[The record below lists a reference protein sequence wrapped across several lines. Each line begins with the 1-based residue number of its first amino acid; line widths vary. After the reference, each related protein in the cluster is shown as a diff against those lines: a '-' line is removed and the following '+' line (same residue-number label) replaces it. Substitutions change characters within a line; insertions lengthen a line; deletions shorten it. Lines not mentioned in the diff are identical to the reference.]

1 MIDLAQPAYEPRL
14 TYPAM
19 LSLAES
25 GDVGMQRLPGDVG
38 RRPGG
43 PRFPGNRAEVLG
55 AVVLARQA
63 RAAR

>member
-25 GDVGMQRLPGDVG
+25 GDVGLQRLLGDFGRAIGPGHALTEFLRWPHD
-38 RRPGG
+38 R
-43 PRFPGNRAEVLG
+43 
-55 AVVLARQA
+55 
-63 RAAR
+63 